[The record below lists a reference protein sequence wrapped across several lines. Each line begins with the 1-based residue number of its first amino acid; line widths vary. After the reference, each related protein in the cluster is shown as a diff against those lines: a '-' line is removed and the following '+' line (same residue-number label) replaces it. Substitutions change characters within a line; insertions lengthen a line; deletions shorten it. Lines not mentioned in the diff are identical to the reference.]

1 MEQIGIERKSGN
13 VVGHDAFPLSVCTA
27 GGVCM
32 NEFTTLTFNLTNSP
46 IRREVLQGRN
56 YIVAPTAMLTEGVH
70 AGSRGP
76 LLYREAE
83 CKKAIPAWNMK
94 PIVVYHPGTPISAC
108 DPIILEKQQVGMC
121 LNTRWKGK
129 LRTEAWIDEERAKVV
144 DARVI
149 DALEQNKPM
158 EVSTGLFTDN
168 GGGPGTWNGE
178 EYAAEAV
185 NHQPDHLALL
195 PDKIGA
201 CSIADGAGMLCLN
214 EAAEAEGLDMTHVL
228 ETFRR
233 VVGNA
238 IGEKSKP
245 PVDEKL
251 DAKGKAKA
259 RAEWKKANPFKK
271 DSEMP
276 ETLMNERSG
285 KKMDKKTF
293 IDALIASKQTT
304 WNEEDRSVLEQIED
318 DTLAKMAPVEPD
330 PATPPPI
337 IPPIAPVPDAP
348 ATPPE
353 PVTLQAYMDAA
364 PPELRGVLTNA
375 LVTHNQA
382 KDALINTITAN
393 KANQF
398 SKEFLAT
405 KEIPELQGL
414 AALAGVPVAN
424 DRPVPMF
431 NGAFTPTGPVMNSGA
446 EESPLLPPVMNFG
459 TEK

>member
-1 MEQIGIERKSGN
+1 
-13 VVGHDAFPLSVCTA
+13 
-27 GGVCM
+27 M
-32 NEFTTLTFNLTNSP
+32 NFTTLTFNLQNSP
-46 IRREVLQGRN
+46 IRRETLQGRN

-70 AGSRGP
+70 AGSRGA

-94 PIVVYHPGTPISAC
+94 PIIVYHPGQPVSAC
-108 DPIILEKQQVGMC
+108 DPIILEKQQVGML

-129 LRTEAWIDEERAKVV
+129 LRTEAWIDEERAKAV
-144 DARVI
+144 DTRVI
-149 DALEQNKPM
+149 DALEQNKMM

-168 GGGPGTWNGE
+168 AGGPGTWNNE
-178 EYAAEAV
+178 EYVAEAV

-228 ETFRR
+228 DTFRR

-238 IGEKSKP
+238 IGEKTKP
-245 PVDEKL
+245 LVDEKL

-318 DTLAKMAPVEPD
+318 TTLAKMAPVEPD

-337 IPPIAPVPDAP
+337 IPPEGAP
-348 ATPPE
+348 ATPPAE
-353 PVTLQAYMDAA
+353 DASVTPPAEDASVTPSAPVTLEAYMAAA

-382 KDALINTITAN
+382 KATLIDTIVAN
-393 KANQF
+393 KSNVF
-398 SKEFLAT
+398 TKEFLAT

-414 AALAGVPVAN
+414 ATLAAVPVTN
-424 DRPVPMF
+424 DHPVPMF
-431 NGAFTPTGPVMNSGA
+431 HGAFTPTGPVTNNAS
-446 EESPLLPPVMNFG
+446 EESPLLPPVMNFE
-459 TEK
+459 TKAA